1 MSEIDEH
8 LLWGSEARLWKLI
21 ERRTRSDAD
30 TASIDAQ
37 IWEVFGE
44 DWAVM
49 FTDLTGFSRQTDK
62 FGIIH
67 FLQVIFEQ
75 RQLLL
80 PIVDAHAGFLVK
92 NEADSLLLLFRSAK
106 TAYQCAVDMQI
117 TAQKASARRVDEEK
131 ILLCIGIGYGTILRI
146 GEHDAWGAEVNAASK
161 LGEDTAT
168 TDEILITG
176 AARDAIGAAISPDQ
190 LDVLDVD
197 VPGSARNYRV
207 NYSKGTI

>member
-1 MSEIDEH
+1 MSDIDEH

-21 ERRTRSDAD
+21 EQRTRSDAD
-30 TASIDAQ
+30 TEAIDSQ

-44 DWAVM
+44 EWAVM

-67 FLQVIFEQ
+67 FLQVIYEQ

-80 PIVDAHAGFLVK
+80 PIVDDHAGFLVK
-92 NEADSLLLLFRSAK
+92 NEADSLLLLFRNAK
-106 TAYQCAVDMQI
+106 TAYRCAVDMQV
-117 TAQKASARRVDEEK
+117 TAQKASARRVVEEK
-131 ILLCIGIGYGTILRI
+131 ILLCVGIGHGKILRI

-176 AARDAIGAAISPDQ
+176 AARDAIGSAISPDE
-190 LDVLDVD
+190 LELLDVD